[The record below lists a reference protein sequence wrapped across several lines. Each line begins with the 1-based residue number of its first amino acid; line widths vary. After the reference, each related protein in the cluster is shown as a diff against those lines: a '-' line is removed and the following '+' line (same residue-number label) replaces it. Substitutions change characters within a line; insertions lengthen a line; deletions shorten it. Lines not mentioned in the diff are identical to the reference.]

1 MIWSE
6 TLWLPHTDSGAGRP
20 DTHTPPHIR
29 SLNAQKKNKKTKK
42 KRGLAA
48 SSYEPASSDVPHPS
62 FHPHRPVHLSSVL
75 AATSNRR
82 SVQVQAEPW
91 TESGGTKKGAGV
103 VESGTEWT
111 SFRSSLTLAS
121 VGMVRRFGDE
131 GRGGKPCVCVW
142 RQTMQARLR
151 SRASGGGGG
160 WEEELWHGMA
170 RYGVVWFGWLCC
182 RRPSPRPLPPVPL
195 WGPSWEGP
203 LFRAGR
209 RTSEWMSKSSG
220 GPLQWRLF
228 VYTSQSRHTSLA
240 AQPTD
245 NLWCPNRR
253 WVCGCPSALSL
264 SASR

>member
-1 MIWSE
+1 MKVSVI
-6 TLWLPHTDSGAGRP
+6 AGSDDLIRNP
-20 DTHTPPHIR
+20 VASSHRLGCGQARHTHTTTHTQPQR
-29 SLNAQKKNKKTKK
+29 TKKKPKNKK

-131 GRGGKPCVCVW
+131 GQGGKPYVCVW

-160 WEEELWHGMA
+160 G
-170 RYGVVWFGWLCC
+170 
-182 RRPSPRPLPPVPL
+182 
-195 WGPSWEGP
+195 
-203 LFRAGR
+203 
-209 RTSEWMSKSSG
+209 
-220 GPLQWRLF
+220 
-228 VYTSQSRHTSLA
+228 
-240 AQPTD
+240 
-245 NLWCPNRR
+245 
-253 WVCGCPSALSL
+253 
-264 SASR
+264 

>member
-1 MIWSE
+1 MKVSVI
-6 TLWLPHTDSGAGRP
+6 AGSDDLIRNP
-20 DTHTPPHIR
+20 VASTHRLGCGQARHTHTTTHTQPQR
-29 SLNAQKKNKKTKK
+29 TKKKPKNKK

-131 GRGGKPCVCVW
+131 GRGGKPYVCVW

-151 SRASGGGGG
+151 SRASGGGVRDGRKSSG
-160 WEEELWHGMA
+160 MVWHGM
-170 RYGVVWFGWLCC
+170 VWCGLVGSAVGDHPLAPCPLCLC
-182 RRPSPRPLPPVPL
+182 EDLHERALCSGPAGAPV
-195 WGPSWEGP
+195 
-203 LFRAGR
+203 
-209 RTSEWMSKSSG
+209 SE
-220 GPLQWRLF
+220 
-228 VYTSQSRHTSLA
+228 
-240 AQPTD
+240 
-245 NLWCPNRR
+245 
-253 WVCGCPSALSL
+253 
-264 SASR
+264 